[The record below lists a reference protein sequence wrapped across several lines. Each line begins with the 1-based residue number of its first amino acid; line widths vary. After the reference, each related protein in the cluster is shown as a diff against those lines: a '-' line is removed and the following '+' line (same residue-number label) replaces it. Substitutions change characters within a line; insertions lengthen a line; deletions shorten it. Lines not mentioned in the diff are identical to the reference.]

1 MNVLALVGRGTRKS
15 LQLSSAEDQTLNVCQ
30 KSNLQHRIFF
40 TAEHHGQPYELREHD
55 QTTKKAGLGTFQEE
69 YSPTPLLRPST
80 CRPLWCSV
88 FAKAGFL
95 NDRCQNN
102 PLETP

>member
-40 TAEHHGQPYELREHD
+40 TAERHGHGPYELREHD
-55 QTTKKAGLGTFQEE
+55 QTTKKTSLGTFQEE
-69 YSPTPLLRPST
+69 YSPTPLLP
-80 CRPLWCSV
+80 PV
-88 FAKAGFL
+88 V
-95 NDRCQNN
+95 
-102 PLETP
+102 

>member
-40 TAEHHGQPYELREHD
+40 TAEYDVHGPYELREHD
-55 QTTKKAGLGTFQEE
+55 ETTKKASLGTFQEE
-69 YSPTPLLRPST
+69 FCPTPLLRPST

-88 FAKAGFL
+88 FAKAGFFK
-95 NDRCQNN
+95 
-102 PLETP
+102 